1 MNLSAFDYAGYAA
14 AAIGAVFGIVL
25 VWCRLVHYALW
36 ARLFAAAMV
45 GITAAAIIAATAVIM
60 ENTPKNCLCAHYD
73 PSIFRTGGDHA

>member
-1 MNLSAFDYAGYAA
+1 MNLSAFDYAGYTA

-36 ARLFAAAMV
+36 VRLFAAAMV
-45 GITAAAIIAATAVIM
+45 GITAAAIIAAAAVIL
-60 ENTPKNCLCAHYD
+60 EKTPKNCLCAHYD

>member
-1 MNLSAFDYAGYAA
+1 MNLSAFDYVGYAA

-45 GITAAAIIAATAVIM
+45 GIAAAAIIAAAAVIM
-60 ENTPKNCLCAHYD
+60 EKTPKNCLCAHYD
-73 PSIFRTGGDHA
+73 PSIFRSGGDHA